1 MRRSAATAQVEYL
14 QRRSPALHKAVLSSL
29 FFKQPSRV
37 KPLLTFGSGAGSMS
51 HCADWLPLA
60 ANAGLSW
67 VSAAVWG
74 GVSECSKKDTE
85 KIENRFLSSFGLFAW
100 VFFFRGGFAA
110 PNSKCRRRRHRLKV
124 IRRDLVDGFLR
135 VWVCFAGAA
144 EIYSCRHFVL
154 SVVSLLPPLC
164 LPRRG
169 CCITWRMLTLA
180 ACALWNA
187 NMLVLRVWVS
197 CFYVLPYK
205 IGLTVCCMI
214 VYKQWFIAPGL
225 PSKTQKL
232 ERLCSCRVVPF
243 ICYMVSFGPIE
254 ERAGSSP
261 LVCECIMDY

>member
-1 MRRSAATAQVEYL
+1 MEHEKICCHGPGGVPAAPLTSTSQSCAF
-14 QRRSPALHKAVLSSL
+14 LSF

-67 VSAAVWG
+67 VSPAVWG
-74 GVSECSKKDTE
+74 GVSECLEETE

-100 VFFFRGGFAA
+100 VYFFSGGGFAA

-124 IRRDLVDGFLR
+124 IRRDLFDGFLR
-135 VWVCFAGAA
+135 VWVCFAGPA

-169 CCITWRMLTLA
+169 CCIIWRDAHTCSVCTLKCKY
-180 ACALWNA
+180 ACFAL
-187 NMLVLRVWVS
+187 LGFLLLG
-197 CFYVLPYK
+197 FT
-205 IGLTVCCMI
+205 I
-214 VYKQWFIAPGL
+214 
-225 PSKTQKL
+225 
-232 ERLCSCRVVPF
+232 
-243 ICYMVSFGPIE
+243 
-254 ERAGSSP
+254 
-261 LVCECIMDY
+261 